1 MYSKSIIGDQVE
13 AEVQLKADLIH
24 KHGEQIRRT
33 QGPVQFG
40 HLTVLSVEYCIIYR
54 KLPFKLVWLGWS
66 G

>member
-24 KHGEQIRRT
+24 KHGEQIRRA
-33 QGPVQFG
+33 QGTAQFG
-40 HLTVLSVEYCIIYR
+40 HLTVLSVKYINSSYC
-54 KLPFKLVWLGWS
+54 FKRS